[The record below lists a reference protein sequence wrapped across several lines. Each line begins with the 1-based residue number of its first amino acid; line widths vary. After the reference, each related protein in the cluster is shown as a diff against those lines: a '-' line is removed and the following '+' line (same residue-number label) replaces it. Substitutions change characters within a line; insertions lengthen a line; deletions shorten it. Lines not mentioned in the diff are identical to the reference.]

1 MTVTV
6 TRKPGGITQLFN
18 TETGRVTYKCKAD
31 SAYMLIEAF
40 GGIVKFNQ
48 KNAMATVTGH
58 LTSLE
63 SCDVLKSGHPE
74 YKDALTVIIAAHKE
88 FAKNI
93 SDYHQKEILEFENK
107 LSAL

>member
-18 TETGRVTYKCKAD
+18 TDTGRVTYKCKAE

-58 LTSLE
+58 ITSLE
-63 SCDVLKSGHPE
+63 SCDVLKKGHSE
-74 YKDALTVIIAAHKE
+74 YKEALVAIISAQKE
-88 FAKNI
+88 FAQ
-93 SDYHQKEILEFENK
+93 SVADSYQKEIQELENK